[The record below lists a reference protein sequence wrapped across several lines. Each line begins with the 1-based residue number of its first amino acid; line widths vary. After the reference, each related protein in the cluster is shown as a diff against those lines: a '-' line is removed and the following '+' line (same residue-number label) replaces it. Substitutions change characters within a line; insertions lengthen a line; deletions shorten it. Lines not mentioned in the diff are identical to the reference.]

1 MPDLA
6 TNPAAVALAIDGAS
20 MNSDNNAVFEAF
32 SWHDCHIWDIELRA
46 GDFDTGDWCSDLV
59 LDIGYIAE

>member
-1 MPDLA
+1 
-6 TNPAAVALAIDGAS
+6 